1 MVIPTPYKFLG
12 FGLVSLAVVATAY
25 FGWQRYEAAITKAAD
40 LETQLEAKETE
51 LENTKT
57 TYESIVSA
65 MGTNEQNTTRIIER
79 TRTIREEVDAYPITT
94 DCLSSPAISHV
105 LGRLSENAEQSTQD

>member
-1 MVIPTPYKFLG
+1 MVIPTPYRFLG
-12 FGLVSLAVVATAY
+12 IGLVVIAIVAAVY
-25 FGWQRYEAAITKAAD
+25 FGWQRYDAAITKAAD
-40 LETQLEAKETE
+40 LETRLEAKERE

-105 LGRLSENAEQSTQD
+105 LGRLSDNAEQPAQD